1 MAVSNRDRVGR
12 AFELLAAG
20 LGPYVDRR
28 MGAGPGA
35 GTDWLAAFA
44 SSARPPIPGPAS
56 LTDPALQLRVMADAW
71 DTSFRAELTRA
82 DRNIVFELRDVR
94 NRWAHNDAFTVDDA
108 YRALDSIERLLV
120 SVDASEAIDVG
131 RSKEDLMRL
140 RFEAQARKAVPTAE
154 VLVSEPAAGL
164 KPWRDVIQPHDD
176 VARGRFALA
185 EFAADLHQVAQGP
198 SGHLD
203 AGHDEGASEYTD
215 PVAFFE
221 RTFLTEGL
229 RRLLTEAVSRV
240 AGDSGSPIVD
250 LQTSFG
256 GGKTHSMIA
265 LYHLLSG
272 TPLDRFPQEVQD
284 LVRATGAT
292 AVPSVRRAVLVGTE
306 LRPGQESVKPD
317 GTKVGT
323 LWGELAWQLGGAD
336 GFALVA
342 EADRTRTNP
351 GGALRDLFR
360 QFSPCLVLIDEWVAY
375 ARGLYADD
383 SLRGGTFD
391 THFTFAQALTEAARS
406 TPGTLLVVSIPA
418 SESPDGTPIGSEHE
432 VGGAG
437 GREALRRLR
446 VVVGRMESS
455 WRPATAEESFEIV
468 RRRLFQPVDPTRL
481 PDRDATA
488 RVFGEL
494 YRSQAGEFPP
504 ETRERAYEE
513 RIKQAY
519 PIHPELFA
527 RLYEDWSTLERFQRT
542 RGVLRLMATVV
553 HALWAAGD
561 QSPVI
566 LPATVPL
573 SDATVVAELTRNLDD
588 SWKPIIDADVDGP
601 TSLPRSLDD
610 EIKNLGRYSAA
621 RRVARTVFLGSAPL
635 AGTPN
640 QGLDAARVRLGCAL
654 PGETVAIYAD
664 ALNRLADRGT
674 YFFVGGGRY
683 WYGTQAGITRV
694 ARDRAQRLLAGNRH
708 EVRDEIV
715 ELLGKPAT
723 LGSIDPFTAVHPA
736 PASPAEVADVA
747 SARLVILRPDAA
759 HVARSEES
767 VALSEATSILDSR
780 GTGPREHRNMVVFLA
795 ADQRSVDDLEQAVA
809 DAQAWRSVERD
820 AGPLGLDAHQQAQA
834 QERREDAERTVGLRL
849 AASYQWLLVPR
860 QPESTGPIE
869 WEVTKADGAGG
880 LAARAAERLRFNG
893 LLYQR
898 YPHELLHAQ
907 LAGPLAPLWEKTGHV
922 TVDEVWSAY
931 SRYLYL
937 DRLKDAAT
945 LCATAEVA
953 PNSTSWATEGVAVAE
968 SFDATTGRYVG
979 LVAGAMAEAVR
990 GSTLL
995 VRADLAEAQ
1004 QTADAIEL
1012 RERSAADGG
1021 NEGTSRANEGQEHSG
1036 GELVAGGLEPATA
1049 RRFYATIVVDAA
1061 RLPME
1066 AARINTEVL
1075 AHLNALDGTEME
1087 ITIEVRAT
1095 RKEGFP
1101 DETVRL
1107 VGENATALR
1116 FRDHGFE
1123 SS

>member
-1 MAVSNRDRVGR
+1 MALSNRDRVGR
-12 AFELLAAG
+12 AFELLAVG
-20 LGPYVDRR
+20 LAPYVDRR
-28 MGAGPGA
+28 MGSGPGA
-35 GTDWLAAFA
+35 SADWLPAFT

-56 LTDPALQLRVMADAW
+56 LTDPALLLRVMADAW
-71 DTSFRAELTRA
+71 DSRFRPELTRA

-120 SVDASEAIDVG
+120 SADASEATDVG
-131 RSKEDLMRL
+131 RSKEDLMRV
-140 RFEAQARKAVPTAE
+140 RYEAQARKAIPAAE
-154 VLVSEPAAGL
+154 ALFSEPAAGL
-164 KPWRDVIQPHDD
+164 KPWREVIQPHDD

-185 EFAADLHQVAQGP
+185 EFAADLHEVAQGP
-198 SGHLD
+198 SGHLVGD
-203 AGHDEGASEYTD
+203 HDSGSSEYTD

-229 RRLLTEAVSRV
+229 HRLLADAVSRV
-240 AGDSGSPIVD
+240 TGESGSPIVD

-265 LYHLLSG
+265 LYHLMSG
-272 TPLDRFPQEVQD
+272 TPIDRFPQEVQD
-284 LVRATGAT
+284 LVKAAAGGAKLP
-292 AVPSVRRAVLVGTE
+292 AVRRAVLVGTE

-323 LWGELAWQLGGAD
+323 LWGELAWQLGGAE

-342 EADRTRTNP
+342 ETDRTRTNP

-360 QFSPCLVLIDEWVAY
+360 RYSPCLVLIDEWVAY

-391 THFTFAQALTEAARS
+391 THFTFAQALTEAARA

-418 SESPDGTPIGSEHE
+418 SESPDGAPIGSEHE

-468 RRRLFQPVDPTRL
+468 RRRLFQPVDPVSL

-494 YRSQAGEFPP
+494 YRSQGGEFPT

-640 QGLDAARVRLGCAL
+640 QGLDAARVRLGCAV

-683 WYGTQAGITRV
+683 WYSTQAGITRV
-694 ARDRAQRLLAGNRH
+694 ARDRAERLLAGSRH

-715 ELLGKPAT
+715 ALLAKPAV
-723 LGSIDPFTAVHPA
+723 LGPIDPFTAVHAA

-747 SARLVILRPDAA
+747 SARLVVLRPDAA

-767 VALSEATSILDSR
+767 MALREATSILDSR

-834 QERREDAERTVGLRL
+834 RERREDAERTVGMRL

-860 QPESTGPIE
+860 QPEPTGPIE
-869 WEVTKADGAGG
+869 WEVTKADGTGG
-880 LAARAAERLRFNG
+880 LAARAAEKLRFNG

-907 LAGPLAPLWEKTGHV
+907 LTGPLAPLWEKGHV
-922 TVDEVWSAY
+922 SVDEVWSAY
-931 SRYLYL
+931 SRYVYL

-968 SFDATTGRYVG
+968 AFDDATGRYVG
-979 LVAGAMAEAVR
+979 LVAGAMAGAVR

-995 VRADLAEAQ
+995 VRADRARLQ
-1004 QTADAIEL
+1004 QVADAVEEL
-1012 RERSAADGG
+1012 SRIATEASHREGSSEHGLDG
-1021 NEGTSRANEGQEHSG
+1021 ASG
-1036 GELVAGGLEPATA
+1036 DLVAEVPEPIAA
-1049 RRFYATIVVDAA
+1049 RRFYATIVVDAT

-1075 AHLNALDGTEME
+1075 AHLNALDGAEME

-1095 RKEGFP
+1095 LKEGFP
-1101 DETVRL
+1101 DETVRI
-1107 VGENATALR
+1107 VGENATALH

-1123 SS
+1123 TT